1 MSRRGASGAA
11 GAREPEDQEIASQGE
26 PEMSCQVPDRAH
38 CSRGRLVGWSLAAGG
53 LLLSRTNAARAHTE
67 AARQLAFY
75 NLHTGESLSA
85 VYWEGGRYL
94 EDGLAEID
102 YVLRDFR
109 TGEVRSID
117 PGLLDLVHRLRRT
130 MDAKQPVHVISG
142 YRSAA
147 TNAMLA
153 RRSRSVAKNSYH
165 VKGMAID
172 LRFPERRLADLRAAA
187 LALAGGGVGYY
198 PKSDFVHVDTG
209 PVRAW

>member
-1 MSRRGASGAA
+1 MSR
-11 GAREPEDQEIASQGE
+11 QL
-26 PEMSCQVPDRAH
+26 PDRTL
-38 CSRGRLVGWSLAAGG
+38 CSRRRFVGWSLAAAGV
-53 LLLSRTNAARAHTE
+53 LLCGANGARAGTE

-75 NLHTGESLSA
+75 NLHTGESLRA

-117 PGLLDLVHRLRRT
+117 PKLLDLVHRLRRT
-130 MDAKQPVHVISG
+130 MDDDEPVHVISG
-142 YRSAA
+142 YRSPA

-153 RRSRSVAKNSYH
+153 RRSNGVAKNSYH

-172 LRFPERRLADLRAAA
+172 LRLPDRRLADLRAAA
-187 LALAGGGVGYY
+187 MALAGGGVGYY
-198 PKSDFVHVDTG
+198 PKSNFVHVDTG

>member
-1 MSRRGASGAA
+1 
-11 GAREPEDQEIASQGE
+11 
-26 PEMSCQVPDRAH
+26 MSCQVPDRAY
-38 CSRGRLVGWSLAAGG
+38 CSRRRFVGWSLAAGG